1 MATPSRSMMSAR
13 YHMLMCIG
21 RRALLPDL
29 VVAVLAA
36 GASRRLGRAKQL
48 VPIGGEPLLRRQC
61 RCALS
66 ARVGE
71 VLAILGCDEAQ
82 HREVTG
88 DLPVDVRVSDEWEEG
103 LAATLRSAVRVAK
116 ERQAALLV
124 LPCDQYRIIPDDLR
138 TLYSRWRR
146 TPNIA
151 CVSRWGRYAGP
162 PAILPFG
169 YYDHA
174 LRLRGD
180 VGARSLLYDIRRP
193 HPDEIPNP
201 RATFDLDLPEQ
212 MRTAEAWASGQV

>member
-1 MATPSRSMMSAR
+1 
-13 YHMLMCIG
+13 
-21 RRALLPDL
+21 LLPDL

-82 HREVTG
+82 HREVIV
-88 DLPVDVRVSDEWEEG
+88 DLPVDVRVNDEWEEG
-103 LAATLRSAVRVAK
+103 LAATLRSAVRAAK

-138 TLYSRWRR
+138 TLYNHWRW
-146 TPNIA
+146 TPSIA

-162 PAILPFG
+162 PAILPIH
-169 YYDHA
+169 YYDHV

-180 VGARSLLYDIRRP
+180 IGARSLLYDRHRPSPGEIR
-193 HPDEIPNP
+193 NP
-201 RATFDLDLPEQ
+201 RAASDLDSPEELRIAKQ
-212 MRTAEAWASGQV
+212 WTACQLGDAL

>member
-1 MATPSRSMMSAR
+1 VLIFIR
-13 YHMLMCIG
+13 G
-21 RRALLPDL
+21 RALLPDL

-36 GASRRLGRAKQL
+36 GASRRLGRAKQR

-82 HREVTG
+82 HREVIV
-88 DLPVDVRVSDEWEEG
+88 DLPVDVRVNDEWEEG
-103 LAATLRSAVRVAK
+103 LAATLRSAVRAAK
-116 ERQAALLV
+116 ERQAALLI

-138 TLYSRWRR
+138 TLYNHWRW

-162 PAILPFG
+162 PAILPIH
-169 YYDHA
+169 YHDHV

-180 VGARSLLYDIRRP
+180 IGARFLLYDLDRP
-193 HPDEIPNP
+193 CPDEVPNP
-201 RATFDLDLPEQ
+201 RAAFDLDSPEE
-212 MRTAEAWASGQV
+212 MRIAKEWTACQV